1 MGVLAFRL
9 FMWSMPVIA
18 MEPVVQLGGSLIRVL
33 VGLRVS
39 PFSKHGLDES
49 LGLSVCLRRVGFRED
64 LSQTCSCAGG
74 AEGLRPV
81 ARTVVRHHAFDVD
94 PEPGEVSSGGHQE
107 GDSALLALVWHDL
120 HESDARGVVNADV
133 DVFPTDAMV
142 TIDDASR
149 SSSDAMPDRAD
160 ALELLDVEMDQF
172 AWMVALI
179 APDRLCRL
187 EGRELVEAEPP
198 QNAAD
203 GRRRHA
209 GLGSALLGRFAPSP
223 DSLPPA
229 AHAAGAV
236 WLGDESSL
244 DERSFRPSTPWA
256 RKRSTHLPTVLGV
269 VLNWRAAAALG
280 SPQPRTAR
288 TLISRPFG
296 VKGAFLGVSLR
307 SPRTTEV
314 WRHQRSRPDP
324 NGQPPES

>member
-1 MGVLAFRL
+1 
-9 FMWSMPVIA
+9 
-18 MEPVVQLGGSLIRVL
+18 
-33 VGLRVS
+33 LRVS
-39 PFSKHGLDES
+39 PFSKRGLDES
-49 LGLSVCLRRVGFRED
+49 LRLSVCLRRVGFRED

-160 ALELLDVEMDQF
+160 APELLDVEVDQF

-187 EGRELVEAEPP
+187 EGRELVEAEP
-198 QNAAD
+198 Q
-203 GRRRHA
+203 
-209 GLGSALLGRFAPSP
+209 
-223 DSLPPA
+223 
-229 AHAAGAV
+229 
-236 WLGDESSL
+236 L
-244 DERSFRPSTPWA
+244 DERLTLKPSSSRVSCQWKSWVKSQRKSTAGTNSGSESGVRTRDGLEPSASIRTIRELGYIPALEEKMIRGA
-256 RKRSTHLPTVLGV
+256 RMLGLP
-269 VLNWRAAAALG
+269 
-280 SPQPRTAR
+280 
-288 TLISRPFG
+288 
-296 VKGAFLGVSLR
+296 
-307 SPRTTEV
+307 E
-314 WRHQRSRPDP
+314 
-324 NGQPPES
+324 